1 MLVVFETAVD
11 AAETEEVRKTKSE
24 ASVAERVGEA

>member
-11 AAETEEVRKTKSE
+11 AAETEVRKTKSE